1 VGSPRS
7 APAAEPADDEV
18 RGSPRRTPAQV
29 DVVELLRCYRRAIE
43 LATDPPP
50 SRSAGFEPLTRLLTW
65 MRPTWGLRR
74 MVVEHVRG
82 RVARL
87 DRLFAR
93 RLALNEDHED
103 DEQNRK
109 ALGLFAASLPPPRS
123 RYWIA
128 LPLLA
133 VVVVSQV
140 LLELLQRS
148 REPSKTPSGQ
158 QKPPDD
164 DGVLPQKVL
173 ADLISVLDLNPG
185 NLTKAVNTLLTS
197 SPKVTALV
205 IGLLVFSVYLV
216 WRPLL
221 PAFRLMRIIFTMPG
235 ATGRRS
241 GESPLGKSARRL
253 SVHDAE
259 VRLFAALDERP
270 PNDPE
275 LDLWLKLAPVT
286 ILAALALF
294 MFVPP
299 GRLPISGS
307 VLAALA
313 AVRLA
318 FVLRAAR
325 SRRQPAAPRTPQEA
339 PPADRAPAA
348 RARG

>member
-140 LLELLQRS
+140 LLELL
-148 REPSKTPSGQ
+148 
-158 QKPPDD
+158 PDD
-164 DGVLPQKVL
+164 AGVLSQKVL
-173 ADLISVLDLNPG
+173 ADLTSVVDLNPG

-294 MFVPP
+294 MFAPP
-299 GRLPISGS
+299 GKSLKGAGGF
-307 VLAALA
+307 LAALA

-325 SRRQPAAPRTPQEA
+325 RRRAPAAPRLP
-339 PPADRAPAA
+339 DRAPT
-348 RARG
+348 G